1 MRSFRRIFVY
11 RSLLSLI
18 VGLTVA
24 GGGVAA
30 ADDTS
35 VSMLDEKQF
44 IAALETSDPRLARLA
59 AEVRAAEAEVG
70 VEGVRTNPSVSF
82 DREELF
88 PESGS
93 SATSY
98 ARVTWPLD
106 VSGRRGRRMAAA
118 RSAAAAVAA
127 DGEGARF
134 EILIDGLRVFHQA
147 AYARLRVELS
157 RAERE
162 ALVRAVDV
170 VRRRTGAGAASGYD
184 LQRIELE
191 LAAYDDQIASA
202 ETELLEARSELAAL
216 IGRADGL
223 VDAQSSLELP
233 APPAPVDGGPSSIL
247 AGRSDLRA
255 AQLRA
260 RSADQRAAAAGRGW
274 VPDLG
279 LATGFVAEDVGTE
292 TAIGYTLGLSITL
305 PIFDRGGAQAA
316 RARAA
321 RRVAEAEARVIET
334 RAPAIVRARQA
345 TLARRIEQA
354 RKLAEG
360 QLARLDLLL
369 KTAETGY
376 REGESSVVELLDAYQ
391 TARETRL
398 RDLELRRDA
407 RLAELDLWRALGRR
421 P

>member
-1 MRSFRRIFVY
+1 MY
-11 RSLLSLI
+11 RSLLSMV
-18 VGLTVA
+18 VGVAVA
-24 GGGVAA
+24 GIGAA
-30 ADDTS
+30 AAEDSS
-35 VSMLDEKQF
+35 VGVLDEKQF
-44 IAALETSDPRLARLA
+44 IAALEAADPRLARLA
-59 AEVRAAEAEVG
+59 AEVRAAEAEIG
-70 VEGVRTNPSVSF
+70 IEGVRTNPSVSL
-82 DREELF
+82 DREEVF
-88 PESGS
+88 PENGTA
-93 SATSY
+93 ATNY
-98 ARVTWPLD
+98 ARVTWPLE

-127 DGEGARF
+127 ESDVARF
-134 EILIDGLRVFHQA
+134 EILVDGLRVFNQA

-157 RAERE
+157 RTERD
-162 ALVRAVDV
+162 ALVRAVEV
-170 VRRRTGAGAASGYD
+170 VRRRTSAGAASGYD

-202 ETELLEARSELAAL
+202 ETALLEARSELAAL
-216 IGRADGL
+216 LGRSDGL
-223 VDAQSSLELP
+223 VDAASSLELP
-233 APPAPVDGGPSSIL
+233 APPAPLTGDSSSIL

-260 RSADQRAAAAGRGW
+260 SSADQRAAAASRGW

-279 LATGFVAEDVGTE
+279 LTTGIMSSDIGDR
-292 TAIGYTLGLSITL
+292 TALGYTLGLSITL

-316 RARAA
+316 RARAT
-321 RRVAEAEARVIET
+321 RRVAEAEARVIES
-334 RAPAIVRARQA
+334 RAPAIVRARHA
-345 TLARRIEQA
+345 TLVRRIEQA
-354 RKLAEG
+354 QKLAEG
-360 QLARLDLLL
+360 QLSRLDTLL

-398 RDLELRRDA
+398 RNLELRREA

>member
-1 MRSFRRIFVY
+1 VY
-11 RSLLSLI
+11 RYLLSMV
-18 VGLTVA
+18 VGVAIATV
-24 GGGVAA
+24 GVGAAA
-30 ADDTS
+30 ADDSS
-35 VSMLDEKQF
+35 VSVLDEKQF
-44 IAALETSDPRLARLA
+44 VAALEAADPRLARLA
-59 AEVRAAEAEVG
+59 AEVYAAEAEVG
-70 VEGVRTNPSVSF
+70 VEGVRINPSLSF

-88 PESGS
+88 PENGTA
-93 SATSY
+93 ATNY

-118 RSAAAAVAA
+118 RSAAAAVSA
-127 DGEGARF
+127 DSDMARF
-134 EILIDGLRVFHQA
+134 EILVDGLRIFNQA

-157 RAERE
+157 RTERE

-170 VRRRTGAGAASGYD
+170 VRRRTSAGAASGYD

-191 LAAYDDQIASA
+191 LAAYDDQIATV
-202 ETELLEARSELAAL
+202 ETELLAARSELAAL
-216 IGRADGL
+216 LGQANGL
-223 VDAQSSLELP
+223 VDAESSLELP
-233 APPAPVDGGPSSIL
+233 APPAPLDGDSSTIL
-247 AGRSDLRA
+247 ANRSDLRA

-260 RSADQRAAAAGRGW
+260 QSADQRAAAASRGW

-279 LATGFVAEDVGTE
+279 LAMGVMSSDVGDQ

-316 RARAA
+316 RARAT

-334 RAPAIVRARQA
+334 RAPAIVRARHA

-354 RKLAEG
+354 RTLAEG
-360 QLARLDLLL
+360 QLSRLDTLL

-398 RDLELRRDA
+398 RNLELRRDA